1 MDLALIWAG
10 IIAFAVLVYVLL
22 DGFDL
27 GVGMLFLGFD
37 GEQQDYA
44 VQSIAPIWDGN
55 ETWLVMGG
63 GGLFAVFPL
72 AYATVL
78 PALYAPVIAM
88 LLALIFRGVSM
99 EYRHKT
105 VRWHQFWN
113 LGFFVG
119 SGVASFSQG
128 LMLGAFIQG
137 IEIQNRQYAGGW
149 FDWLTPFSIACGV
162 AVVLGYRLLGAA
174 WILMKTRGALAAQM
188 HQRLPGI
195 AVAAVVAIVVISSWT
210 GLVNERLTARWFAW
224 PNLLWLAPIPLLV
237 AFTSLGLWR
246 SIQRVGTGG
255 SDGGPFFWALGLFIV
270 TFAGFGIS
278 TYPYIVP
285 HSLTIWEAAAP
296 DVSMH
301 FLLVGSV
308 FLLPAILAYTGHTY
322 WVFRG
327 KVEDHQ
333 VGYE

>member
-10 IIAFAVLVYVLL
+10 IIAFAVLVYVML

-27 GVGMLFLGFD
+27 GVGMLFLGLD
-37 GEQQDYA
+37 SEQKDHA
-44 VQSIAPIWDGN
+44 IHSIAPIWDGN
-55 ETWLVMGG
+55 ETWLVLGG

-72 AYATVL
+72 AYATIL

-105 VRWHQFWN
+105 VRWHKFWN

-119 SGVASFSQG
+119 SSVASFAQG
-128 LMLGAFIQG
+128 VMLGAFIQG
-137 IEIQNRQYAGGW
+137 IDIQDRQYAGGW
-149 FDWLTPFSIACGV
+149 FDWLTPFSVACGV

-174 WILMKTRGALAAQM
+174 WILMKTRGALALQM
-188 HQRLPGI
+188 RQRLPGL

-210 GLVNERLTARWFAW
+210 GLVNERLTERWFSW
-224 PNLLWLAPIPLLV
+224 PNFLWLAPIPMLV
-237 AFTSLGLWR
+237 AITTLGLWHGIR
-246 SIQRVGTGG
+246 RGG
-255 SDGGPFFWALGLFIV
+255 DAAPFAWALALFGV

-296 DVSMH
+296 DVSLS
-301 FLLVGSV
+301 FLLVGSA
-308 FLLPAILAYTGHTY
+308 FLIPLILVYTAHTY

-333 VGYE
+333 VGYD